1 MPNDLVL
8 VSGGSGFLAGHCI
21 AALLDQ
27 GYTVRTTVRSLA
39 REPDV
44 RAALAEA
51 GVDAGDRLSFAV
63 ADLTSDDGWA
73 VAAAGCTHVLH
84 VASPFPLE
92 VPRHEDE
99 LIVPARD
106 GALRVLRAARD
117 AGVARV
123 VLTSSFAAVGYG
135 RPRSDHVFTEDDWTD
150 VDGPGVSPY
159 VKSKTLAERA
169 AWDFVGREGGGLEL
183 AVVNPVGIL
192 GPVLGKDFASSVEI
206 VRRIVDGALPG
217 YPHLTMQVVD
227 ARDVAAAHLAAMTAP
242 GAAGG
247 RFLATADG
255 VLSMREMGTLLKA
268 HLGEAGRRIPTRSI
282 PNIGVRLAALFD
294 KPLRQIVPELDDVK
308 VAINARAREVLGWS
322 PRPKEE
328 AVIATADSLVRLGLV
343 KA

>member
-308 VAINARAREVLGWS
+308 VATNARAREVLGWS